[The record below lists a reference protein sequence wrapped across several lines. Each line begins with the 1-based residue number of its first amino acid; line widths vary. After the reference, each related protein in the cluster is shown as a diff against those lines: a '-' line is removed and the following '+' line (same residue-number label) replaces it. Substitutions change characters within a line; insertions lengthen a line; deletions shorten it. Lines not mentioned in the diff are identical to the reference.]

1 MPAAIQTSYLSIL
14 WGLLCLLWLPFE
26 DQGLFG
32 PVSLGGLGALALL
45 REWKRVANMNPILRG
60 GLVGAMPFLLALGL
74 MLVKSGLHS
83 HAFPDFPL
91 SDFVLLLKW
100 MPVAAV
106 LGAAISF
113 ALKWRLLA
121 GAER

>member
-1 MPAAIQTSYLSIL
+1 MPAAIQISYLRIL

-32 PVSLGGLGALALL
+32 PVSLGGLGALALVRGWNKGAKVNL
-45 REWKRVANMNPILRG
+45 ILRS
-60 GLVGAMPFLLALGL
+60 GLAGAMPFLLALGL
-74 MLVKSGLHS
+74 MLVKSGVHS

-91 SDFVLLLKW
+91 NDFVLLLKW

-106 LGAAISF
+106 LGAATSF
-113 ALKWRLLA
+113 ALKLRTLA